1 MTVNRPTDIRR
12 GTRAALAACLL
23 AALGAALLF
32 PPVRAAAAGGT
43 KTFSITVVP
52 PSLDKL
58 EKAAKGARTQ
68 MHSLEDQLRPIL
80 AKYAETVAQQ
90 QQLGA
95 QLAGARAQLA
105 AAQTNLDRQSAIVG
119 DRLVAVYKT
128 GGYSWFDAFTGSGS
142 VSDWQNRSTYLQLIT
157 AQDQQTVNGLAQIA
171 RDVQSLTTTIEAR
184 RQKAIAVQ
192 ASIDEQRLVLA
203 DKIAQRRAV
212 LDGLVLQIKKVLAS
226 QRYDPNVPIRGKY
239 TPITWAVSLLRQLQ
253 MPVTQDNVA
262 ALAAWEMA
270 EGGHW
275 HNTAHHN
282 PLNTTQ
288 PEPGATS
295 MNSVGVKAYVS
306 WAQGFLATIVTL
318 HNGRYDAILAALAA
332 GNDASAVAQAVA
344 ASPWGTGD
352 FASLL

>member
-1 MTVNRPTDIRR
+1 MS
-12 GTRAALAACLL
+12 AALATCLL
-23 AALGAALLF
+23 AALGLVLVLS
-32 PPVRAAAAGGT
+32 PPLAAATGSS
-43 KTFSITVVP
+43 KTFSVTVIP
-52 PSLDKL
+52 PSLASL
-58 EKAAKGARTQ
+58 EGAAKEARKQ
-68 MHSLEDQLRPIL
+68 MHALEDQLGPIT
-80 AKYAETVAQQ
+80 AKYAESVAQEQ
-90 QQLGA
+90 QISA
-95 QLAGARAQLA
+95 QLADARMRLD
-105 AAQTNLDRQSAIVG
+105 AAQSNLDAQSAIVG

-128 GGYSWFDAFTGSGS
+128 GGYSWVDAFTGTGTL
-142 VSDWQNRSTYLQLIT
+142 SDWQDRSTYLQLIT
-157 AQDQQTVNGLAQIA
+157 AEDQQTVDGLAQIA
-171 RDVQSLTTTIEAR
+171 KNIQTLTAFMDKQRQQAITI
-184 RQKAIAVQ
+184 Q
-192 ASIDEQRLVLA
+192 ASIDQQRLVLA

-212 LDGLVLQIKKVLAS
+212 LDGLVKQIKKILIA

-239 TPITWAVSLLRQLQ
+239 TPVTWAAALLRQLQ

-262 ALAAWEMA
+262 ALTAWEMA

-275 HNTAHHN
+275 NNTAHYN

-344 ASPWGTGD
+344 ASPWGTGN
-352 FASLL
+352 FSSLF